1 MAESSA
7 ARSSGMGTI
16 DASVVDIHPTA
27 IDKVWVRRMCASRFV
42 FPSFGPKWRFATQ
55 KWRPPLSGPAR

>member
-1 MAESSA
+1 
-7 ARSSGMGTI
+7 MGTI